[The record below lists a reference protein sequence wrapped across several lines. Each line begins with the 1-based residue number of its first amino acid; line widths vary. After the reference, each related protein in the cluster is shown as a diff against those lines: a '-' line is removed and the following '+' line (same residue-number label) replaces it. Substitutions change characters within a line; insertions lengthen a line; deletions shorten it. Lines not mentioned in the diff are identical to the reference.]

1 LALMRLTESQKQII
15 REEVLRAFGR
25 NAQVHVFGSR
35 LDDDQ
40 RGGDIDLYI
49 EAEGGAGD
57 LLDRE
62 LALYARLQR
71 RLGEQRIDLIV
82 RNPDQPARPVDR
94 HARATGIAL

>member
-1 LALMRLTESQKQII
+1 LALMRLTETQKQII
-15 REEVLRAFGR
+15 REEVLRAFGSS
-25 NAQVHVFGSR
+25 AQVRVFGSR
-35 LDDDQ
+35 LDDHQ

-49 EAEGGAGD
+49 EAEGAAGD

-71 RLGEQRIDLIV
+71 RLGEQRIDIIV
-82 RNPDQPARPVDR
+82 RSPDQSARPVDR